1 MKLKLSA
8 VLIAAMMA
16 TPANAAFLNGNDLHE
31 LCRSSLTDRLSDE
44 QSSMFVMGVA
54 DALQSLSD
62 GVGICIPNGVNGGQV
77 RDVVCRSLSELP
89 ELRHMDAGTISM
101 VSLAGSFPC

>member
-1 MKLKLSA
+1 MKLKLA
-8 VLIAAMMA
+8 AALIAVSL
-16 TPANAAFLNGNDLHE
+16 PANAAFLNGNDLHE

-89 ELRHMDAGTISM
+89 ELRHMDAGAISM
-101 VSLAGSFPC
+101 ASLANSFPC